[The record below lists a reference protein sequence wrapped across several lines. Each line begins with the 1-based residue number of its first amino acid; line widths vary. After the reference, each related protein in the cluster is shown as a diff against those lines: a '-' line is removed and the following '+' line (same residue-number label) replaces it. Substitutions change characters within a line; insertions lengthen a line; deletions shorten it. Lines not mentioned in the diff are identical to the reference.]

1 MKHLIL
7 LFILLLNSNI
17 VNSQIV
23 CGSVV
28 DCYTKKVLHN
38 ANIVIKSKNIGTTTN
53 KKGEFIIKCNP
64 KDSILISY
72 IGYKTEIMTAE
83 NLANTRKIYLVPQTT
98 ELSMFS
104 THKLSPEN
112 IVRLAYHSI
121 NQNYDT
127 NICLLQ
133 SKLIY
138 KKYKNN
144 EMFFFGIFN
153 LDIITSLCYPSF
165 VEEGEVMRAV
175 LISGEEHLNNKLNIN
190 TSKKSIDSLRS
201 ALTLNL
207 SIKNALTTL
216 IELNRPQQ
224 LPYFLQPQHQKHYNY
239 FITTEDT
246 NTFIISFSPKN
257 KIGKFKESGNININ
271 KYDFSIIEFSYK
283 TPVKIYAGKIPIGYY
298 GDYEY
303 TTSYN
308 KINNLYYLYK
318 ATHKFNSDNC
328 SLKSLKNQ
336 THEISITINK
346 TANSHHEEIKK
357 ENCIPWDTYIEELS
371 AKYSN
376 SVLKI
381 K

>member
-133 SKLIY
+133 
-138 KKYKNN
+138 
-144 EMFFFGIFN
+144 
-153 LDIITSLCYPSF
+153 
-165 VEEGEVMRAV
+165 
-175 LISGEEHLNNKLNIN
+175 
-190 TSKKSIDSLRS
+190 
-201 ALTLNL
+201 
-207 SIKNALTTL
+207 
-216 IELNRPQQ
+216 
-224 LPYFLQPQHQKHYNY
+224 
-239 FITTEDT
+239 
-246 NTFIISFSPKN
+246 
-257 KIGKFKESGNININ
+257 
-271 KYDFSIIEFSYK
+271 
-283 TPVKIYAGKIPIGYY
+283 
-298 GDYEY
+298 
-303 TTSYN
+303 
-308 KINNLYYLYK
+308 
-318 ATHKFNSDNC
+318 
-328 SLKSLKNQ
+328 
-336 THEISITINK
+336 
-346 TANSHHEEIKK
+346 
-357 ENCIPWDTYIEELS
+357 
-371 AKYSN
+371 
-376 SVLKI
+376 
-381 K
+381 